1 MVNAGASSGWLK
13 GKAKTPAGTDETPQ
27 TASDEEAHRLPAES
41 NSGRASRIMYPDC
54 SSLNWIPVV
63 MFQPLYLTSS

>member
-27 TASDEEAHRLPAES
+27 KATAVEQAGSCIQIVRL
-41 NSGRASRIMYPDC
+41 
-54 SSLNWIPVV
+54 
-63 MFQPLYLTSS
+63 